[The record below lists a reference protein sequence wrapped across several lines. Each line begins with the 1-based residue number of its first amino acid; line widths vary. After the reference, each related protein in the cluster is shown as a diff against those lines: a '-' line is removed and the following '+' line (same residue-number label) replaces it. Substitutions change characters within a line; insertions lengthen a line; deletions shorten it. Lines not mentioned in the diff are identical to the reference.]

1 MENGLAF
8 VVKRPCVL
16 DETPKRLG
24 ANSSAF
30 GVKCTCVWGK
40 TYLRFGVYGFL
51 EGFVRILGG
60 FGWLFGW
67 GYFLVGGA

>member
-1 MENGLAF
+1 MGEFGGRGFSFLGILGRFWRQDGELSGDFGAENGLAF

-30 GVKCTCVWGK
+30 GVKCTCV
-40 TYLRFGVYGFL
+40 
-51 EGFVRILGG
+51 
-60 FGWLFGW
+60 
-67 GYFLVGGA
+67 